1 MGGSIKSYARRKNL
15 DNLLVKSRNSSTR
28 QILVVVIVHWILQA
42 GTVLL
47 LDKEKSLFAEIR
59 SNSTTTL

>member
-1 MGGSIKSYARRKNL
+1 MGGSIESYVRRKNL
-15 DNLLVKSRNSSTR
+15 DNLLVKSRSSSTR
-28 QILVVVIVHWILQA
+28 QILVVIVHWILQA

>member
-1 MGGSIKSYARRKNL
+1 MGGSVESYVRRKNL
-15 DNLLVKSRNSSTR
+15 DNLLVKSRSNSTR
-28 QILVVVIVHWILQA
+28 QIVVVILHSILQA

-59 SNSTTTL
+59 SNSITTS